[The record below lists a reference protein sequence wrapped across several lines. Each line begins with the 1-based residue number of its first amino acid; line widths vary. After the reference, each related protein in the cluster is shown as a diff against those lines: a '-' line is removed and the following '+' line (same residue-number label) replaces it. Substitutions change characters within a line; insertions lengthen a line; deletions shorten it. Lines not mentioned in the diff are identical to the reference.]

1 MPRPERD
8 REAAELFNN
17 MAANPIQRINFTRNL
32 VEGLGS
38 ALMIHT
44 PIFEQIIAAEERDL
58 KIMLEQQDDP
68 TSLEIFKMFA
78 RFGIIQAKQ
87 QIAILKAFKDVR
99 PQFIEAM
106 KRHGAEKIEEI
117 PE

>member
-1 MPRPERD
+1 MPKPERD
-8 REAAELFNN
+8 QKAAEMFNQ
-17 MAANPIQRINFTRNL
+17 MAANPIQRISFTKNL

-44 PIFEQIIAAEERDL
+44 PIFDQIIAAEERDL
-58 KIMLEQQDDP
+58 KVMQENKDDP
-68 TSLEIFKMFA
+68 TSPEVFKIFA
-78 RFGIIQAKQ
+78 RLGVIQAKQ
-87 QIAILKAFKDVR
+87 QIAILKAFKDIR

-106 KRHGAEKIEEI
+106 KRNGAIKIEEI